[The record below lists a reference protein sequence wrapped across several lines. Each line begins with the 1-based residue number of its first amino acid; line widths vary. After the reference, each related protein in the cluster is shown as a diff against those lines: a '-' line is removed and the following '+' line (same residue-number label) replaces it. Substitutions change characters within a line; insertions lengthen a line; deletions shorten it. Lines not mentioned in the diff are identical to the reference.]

1 MRLPVRNRLAV
12 SALRTLWI
20 IIILWFELGTFY
32 YAVARCSWPDVDAV
46 PQAPKDSTKHVLIV
60 ADPQILDLH
69 SYPGRS
75 ALLTFLSRLFTDLN
89 LRKSWKA
96 ATKKNPDAVVFLGD
110 MMDGGRFEMTDSEYE
125 DYFRRFMH
133 IFDMKA
139 NIPVYFIPGN
149 HDTGLGSSA
158 TFSHDARARYISHFG
173 PLNSQFSIANHTL
186 VLLDAPTLVEEDYRR
201 NGRGQSFDDWKAVP
215 DGPIQFAKSFAAGQH
230 MQPVILFN
238 HIPMSRPDG
247 SSCGPLRE
255 RGTIRR
261 GVGIGYQNTLG
272 KQTST
277 FLLDSFR
284 PTLIFSGDDHD
295 YCDYR
300 HEFRLDG
307 QLRHAREITV
317 KSFSM
322 AMGVRRPGFQLLSL
336 VPPSEVSGSSH
347 ANKPCLLPDQLGIYL
362 NIYVPLIVLSLLSLL
377 LVNLSR
383 TRRLPPWMAP
393 KPSMTTN
400 QNFHVGR
407 ASSPFFKTLR
417 SRFDGDK
424 DKVSAYPSDRNEL
437 SLPLPGSSNP
447 GRRRHIK
454 WKYACCSLAA
464 PLRIGASK
472 QRGFI
477 GGFLRDI
484 RDVAIPPL
492 SIFMIIAWIFS

>member
-12 SALRTLWI
+12 SALRALWI
-20 IIILWFELGTFY
+20 LTILWFEFGTFY
-32 YAVARCSWPDVDAV
+32 YVVGRCSWPDVDVVAG
-46 PQAPKDSTKHVLIV
+46 PKDSAKHVLIV
-60 ADPQILDLH
+60 ADPQILDH
-69 SYPGRS
+69 RSYPGRS

-89 LRKSWKA
+89 LRKSWRA
-96 ATKKNPDAVVFLGD
+96 VATKKPDAVVFLGD
-110 MMDGGRFEMTDSEYE
+110 MMDGGRLEMSDSEYE

-133 IFDMKA
+133 IFGLNADMPA
-139 NIPVYFIPGN
+139 YFIPGN
-149 HDTGLGSSA
+149 HDTGLGISA

-201 NGRGQSFDDWKAVP
+201 NGRGQSFDDWKAAP
-215 DGPIQFAKSFAAGQH
+215 DGPIQFVKSFSAGQH
-230 MQPVILFN
+230 MQPVILFS

-247 SSCGPLRE
+247 SNCGPLRE

-261 GVGIGYQNTLG
+261 GVGLGYQNTLG

-277 FLLDSFR
+277 FLMDSFR

-295 YCDYR
+295 YCDYH

-307 QLRHAREITV
+307 KLRHVKEVTV

-336 VPPSEVSGSSH
+336 VPPNEVSRSSH
-347 ANKPCLLPDQLGIYL
+347 ANKPCLLPDQIGIYL
-362 NIYVPLIVLSLLSLL
+362 NIYIPLIVLSLLLL
-377 LVNLSR
+377 LVVNLSR
-383 TRRLPPWMAP
+383 TRRLPPWMTSR
-393 KPSMTTN
+393 PSITTN

-417 SRFDGDK
+417 SRFDVDK
-424 DKVSAYPSDRNEL
+424 DKDFAYQSDRNNL
-437 SLPLPGSSNP
+437 SLPLPTSSNL

-454 WKYACCSLAA
+454 WQYACCSLAA
-464 PLRIGASK
+464 PLRVGASK

-477 GGFLRDI
+477 SGFLRDI
-484 RDVAIPPL
+484 RDVAIFPL
-492 SIFMIIAWIFS
+492 SIFMIVAWIFS